1 MHKVLLIEKGSNS
14 SFHTL
19 RKSLSNTERLIMHA
33 QNMKTGLSFLKNN
46 RIDLIIID
54 SSLVSKINN
63 SAPFRKQAAEIPK
76 MVLVRKDDLTQKTER
91 LRDRNAV
98 LIHEPLQLR
107 EVKYVTDMLLK
118 NRSLENEN
126 NVMQSRLSASKTELS
141 FFNDTNTILTSTA
154 DLNGILNA
162 MMEKVK
168 KITDSGAWSLLF
180 NDEPFFEIVRFH
192 TSKKLRKFR
201 FRKGVGIA
209 GWILEKNAPLIVNNG
224 ARDKR
229 YNAEVDKFS
238 NLNIKS
244 LICAPLKIKER
255 VIGVLRLINKK
266 GGDGF
271 TDDDMNLLVN
281 AARYAVMAIERA
293 FLYEEIKNDDLTNLY
308 NFRYL
313 HQAIDMEIER
323 AERYGSLF
331 SLIFMD
337 LDNFKDVNDKFGHL
351 IGSRLLIET
360 SQILKKNLRT
370 IDVITRYGGD
380 EFVMIL
386 PQTTHEGCFQVA
398 ERLRKTIEKN
408 IFLKNHGH
416 TIRLT
421 ASFGVASFP
430 DIAKNREELIHMA
443 DNAMYRGKFSSK
455 NIVFAA
461 K

>member
-1 MHKVLLIEKGSNS
+1 MHKILLIDKGSNS

-19 RKSLSNTERLIMHA
+19 RKSLTNKEHLLVHA
-33 QNMKTGLSFLKNN
+33 QNMKTGLSCLKNDS
-46 RIDLIIID
+46 IDLIIID
-54 SSLVSKINN
+54 SSFVAKIN
-63 SAPFRKQAAEIPK
+63 SSVLFRSQAAHIPK
-76 MVLVRKDDLTQKTER
+76 MVLVRKDDAKQKPQR
-91 LRDRNAV
+91 LKDSNSV
-98 LIHEPLQLR
+98 HIYEPLQLR
-107 EVKYVTDMLLK
+107 EVKYLSDTLLK
-118 NRSLENEN
+118 NRSLEYEN
-126 NVMQSRLSASKTELS
+126 AAMQTRLSAGRTELS
-141 FFNDTNTILTSTA
+141 FFNDTNILLTSTA
-154 DLNGILNA
+154 DLNDILNS

-168 KITDSGAWSLLF
+168 KITGAGAWSLLF
-180 NDEPFFEIVRFH
+180 NDEPFFEIVRFR

-209 GWILEKNAPLIVNNG
+209 GWILEKNTPLIVNDVRKDRRFN
-224 ARDKR
+224 K
-229 YNAEVDKFS
+229 EVDKFS
-238 NLNIKS
+238 NLTIKS

-255 VIGVLRLINKK
+255 VIGVLRLINSK

-271 TDDDMNLLVN
+271 TDDDLNLLVN
-281 AARYAVMAIERA
+281 AASYAVMAIERA
-293 FLYEEIKNDDLTNLY
+293 FLHEEIKNDDLTSLY

-323 AERYGSLF
+323 AQRYGSLF

-386 PQTTHEGCFQVA
+386 PQTTNDGCFQVA
-398 ERLRKTIEKN
+398 ERLRKTIENN
-408 IFLKNHGH
+408 IFLKHQGH

-443 DNAMYRGKFSSK
+443 DKAMYRGKFSSK

>member
-1 MHKVLLIEKGSNS
+1 
-14 SFHTL
+14 
-19 RKSLSNTERLIMHA
+19 
-33 QNMKTGLSFLKNN
+33 
-46 RIDLIIID
+46 
-54 SSLVSKINN
+54 
-63 SAPFRKQAAEIPK
+63 
-76 MVLVRKDDLTQKTER
+76 MVLVRKDNVMQKTER

-98 LIHEPLQLR
+98 LIYEPLQLK
-107 EVKYVTDMLLK
+107 EVKYLADTLLK
-118 NRSLENEN
+118 NRSFENEN
-126 NVMQSRLSASKTELS
+126 NVMQSRLSASKTKLS

-154 DLNGILNA
+154 DLNTILNA

-229 YNAEVDKFS
+229 FNAEVDKFS
-238 NLNIKS
+238 NLKIKS

-266 GGDGF
+266 GGDDF
-271 TDDDMNLLVN
+271 TEDDLNLLVN
-281 AARYAVMAIERA
+281 AASYAVMAIERA
-293 FLYEEIKNDDLTNLY
+293 FLHEEIKNDDLTSLY
-308 NFRYL
+308 NIRYL

-323 AERYGSLF
+323 AQRYGSLF

-360 SQILKKNLRT
+360 SLILKKNLRT

-386 PQTTHEGCFQVA
+386 PQTSNDGCFQVA

-408 IFLKNHGH
+408 VFLKHEGH

-443 DNAMYRGKFSSK
+443 DKAMYRGKFSSK

>member
-1 MHKVLLIEKGSNS
+1 MHKVMLIDKGSNS

-19 RKSLSNTERLIMHA
+19 RKSLTNKQHLLVHA
-33 QNMKTGLSFLKNN
+33 QNMKTGLSFLKNDN
-46 RIDLIIID
+46 IDLMIID
-54 SSLVSKINN
+54 SSFVSRINN
-63 SAPFRKQAAEIPK
+63 SVQFRKQAADIPK
-76 MVLVRKDDLTQKTER
+76 MVLVRKNDGKQKIER
-91 LRDRNAV
+91 LRDSSAV
-98 LIHEPLQLR
+98 LIYEPIQLK
-107 EVKYVTDMLLK
+107 EVKFLMDTLLK

-126 NVMQSRLSASKTELS
+126 NLMQSGLSATKTKLS
-141 FFNDTNTILTSTA
+141 FFNDTNATLISTA
-154 DLNGILNA
+154 DLNKILNA
-162 MMEKVK
+162 MMENVK
-168 KITDSGAWSLLF
+168 KITHAGAWSLLF
-180 NDEPFFEIVRFH
+180 NDEPFFDIVRFR

-201 FRKGVGIA
+201 FRKGGGIA
-209 GWILEKNAPLIVNNG
+209 GWILEKDTPLIINDVKK
-224 ARDKR
+224 DKR
-229 YNAEVDKFS
+229 YNKDVDKFS
-238 NLNIKS
+238 NLTIKS

-266 GGDGF
+266 GGDAF
-271 TDDDMNLLVN
+271 TDDDLNLLIN
-281 AARYAVMAIERA
+281 AANYAVMAIERS
-293 FLYEEIKNDDLTNLY
+293 FLHEEIKNDDLTNLY

-323 AERYGSLF
+323 AQRYGSLF

-337 LDNFKDVNDKFGHL
+337 IDNFKNVNDKFGHL

-386 PQTTHEGCFQVA
+386 PQTSNDGCFQVA
-398 ERLRKTIEKN
+398 ERLRKTIEN
-408 IFLKNHGH
+408 NVFLKHEGH
-416 TIRLT
+416 EIRLT

-430 DIAKNREELIHMA
+430 DIAKNREELIHLA
-443 DNAMYRGKFSSK
+443 DKAMYRGKFSSK

>member
-1 MHKVLLIEKGSNS
+1 MHKILFIDKGINS
-14 SFHTL
+14 SFHTI
-19 RKSLSNTERLIMHA
+19 RKSLTNTKYLLMHV
-33 QNMKTGLSFLKNN
+33 QNMKAGLSFLKNN
-46 RIDLIIID
+46 SIDLIIID
-54 SSLVSKINN
+54 SSFVSKINN
-63 SAPFRKQAAEIPK
+63 SAPFRKQAADIPK
-76 MVLVRKDDLTQKTER
+76 MVLVRKDNVMQKTER

-98 LIHEPLQLR
+98 LIYEPLQLK
-107 EVKYVTDMLLK
+107 EVKYLADTLLK
-118 NRSLENEN
+118 NRSFENEN
-126 NVMQSRLSASKTELS
+126 NVMQSRLSASKTKLS

-154 DLNGILNA
+154 DLNTILNA

-229 YNAEVDKFS
+229 FNAEVDKFS
-238 NLNIKS
+238 NLKIKS

-266 GGDGF
+266 GGDDF
-271 TDDDMNLLVN
+271 TEDDLNLLVN
-281 AARYAVMAIERA
+281 AASYAVMAIERA
-293 FLYEEIKNDDLTNLY
+293 FLHEEIKNDDLTSLY
-308 NFRYL
+308 NIRYL

-323 AERYGSLF
+323 AQRYGSLF

-360 SQILKKNLRT
+360 SLILKKNLRT

-386 PQTTHEGCFQVA
+386 PQTSNDGCFQVA

-408 IFLKNHGH
+408 VFLKHEGH

-443 DNAMYRGKFSSK
+443 DKAMYRGKFSSK

>member
-1 MHKVLLIEKGSNS
+1 
-14 SFHTL
+14 
-19 RKSLSNTERLIMHA
+19 
-33 QNMKTGLSFLKNN
+33 MKTGLSFLKNDT
-46 RIDLIIID
+46 IDLLIID
-54 SSLVSKINN
+54 SSFVSKINN
-63 SAPFRKQAAEIPK
+63 SVSFRKQAADIPK
-76 MVLVRKDDLTQKTER
+76 MVLVRKDDLKQNTHR
-91 LRDRNAV
+91 LRDRNSV
-98 LIHEPLQLR
+98 LIHEPLQLK
-107 EVKYVTDMLLK
+107 EVKYLMETLLI

-126 NVMQSRLSASKTELS
+126 NVIQSGLSVSRAELG

-154 DLNGILNA
+154 DLNKILNST
-162 MMEKVK
+162 MEKVK
-168 KITDSGAWSLLF
+168 KITGAGAWSLLF
-180 NDEPFFEIVRFH
+180 NDEPFFDVVRFRS
-192 TSKKLRKFR
+192 SKKLRKFR
-201 FRKGVGIA
+201 FQKGVGIA
-209 GWILEKNAPLIVNNG
+209 GWILEKDAPLIIKDVKK
-224 ARDKR
+224 DKR
-229 YNAEVDKFS
+229 YNKDVDKFS

-266 GGDGF
+266 SDDAF
-271 TDDDMNLLVN
+271 TNDDLNLLVN

-293 FLYEEIKNDDLTNLY
+293 FLHEEIKNDDLTSLY

-337 LDNFKDVNDKFGHL
+337 LDNFKEVNDKFGHL

-360 SQILKKNLRT
+360 SLILKKNLRT

-386 PQTTHEGCFQVA
+386 PQTTNDGCFQVA

-408 IFLKNHGH
+408 VFLKSQGL

-430 DIAKNREELIHMA
+430 DVAKNREELIHMA
-443 DNAMYRGKFSSK
+443 DKAMYRGKFTSK

>member
-1 MHKVLLIEKGSNS
+1 MHKILLIDKGSNS

-19 RKSLSNTERLIMHA
+19 RKSLTNKERLLVHA
-33 QNMKTGLSFLKNN
+33 QNMKTGLSFLRSDN
-46 RIDLIIID
+46 IDLMIID
-54 SSLVSKINN
+54 SSFVSKINN
-63 SAPFRKQAAEIPK
+63 SVQFRKQAADIPK
-76 MVLVRKDDLTQKTER
+76 MVLVRKDDGKQKPQR
-91 LRDRNAV
+91 LRDRNTV
-98 LIHEPLQLR
+98 LIYEPLQIK
-107 EVKYVTDMLLK
+107 EVKYLMDTLLK

-126 NVMQSRLSASKTELS
+126 NLMQSGLSASKTELS
-141 FFNDTNTILTSTA
+141 FFNDTNTILTSTS
-154 DLNGILNA
+154 DLNKILNS

-168 KITDSGAWSLLF
+168 KITDAGAWSLLF
-180 NDEPFFEIVRFH
+180 NDEPFFEIVRFR

-201 FRKGVGIA
+201 FQKGVGIA
-209 GWILEKNAPLIVNNG
+209 GWILEKNTPLIINDVKK
-224 ARDKR
+224 DKR
-229 YNAEVDKFS
+229 YNKEVDKFS

-244 LICAPLKIKER
+244 VICAPLKIKER

-266 GGDGF
+266 GEDTF
-271 TDDDMNLLVN
+271 TDDDLNLLVN
-281 AARYAVMAIERA
+281 AASYAVMAIERA
-293 FLYEEIKNDDLTNLY
+293 FLHEEIKNDDLTSLY

-337 LDNFKDVNDKFGHL
+337 LDNFKEVNDKYGHL

-360 SQILKKNLRT
+360 SLILKKNLRT

-386 PQTTHEGCFQVA
+386 PQTSNDGCFLVA

-408 IFLKNHGH
+408 VFLKHEGH
-416 TIRLT
+416 TIMLT
-421 ASFGVASFP
+421 ASFGIASFP
-430 DIAKNREELIHMA
+430 DIAKNREELIHLA
-443 DNAMYRGKFSSK
+443 DKAMYRGKFSSK